1 MINVKELYIYNDIKY
16 LDKKLYQYI
25 KYNYFNDIYNVFFN
39 VMQHIKKQIDINK
52 VNNLKTLKPL
62 CCVLDL
68 DETFFQN
75 DSFLY
80 NTLHIWEY
88 NNDLYKFYKSPTFI
102 NKSFGPILPF
112 MYILYSYLI
121 QKNIQIIFLSGRHEK
136 FRQLTIDN
144 LDFFNIDKKKYKLIL
159 NKTTMPSDLYK
170 QYHIKQISNDY
181 KIILCLNDQNE
192 FDHQNLI
199 QTPQIYKI

>member
-1 MINVKELYIYNDIKY
+1 MINVKKLYIYNDIKY
-16 LDKKLYQYI
+16 VDKTLYQYI
-25 KYNYFNDIYNVFFN
+25 KNNYFNDIYSVFFN
-39 VMQHIKKQIDINK
+39 SIQHIQKQLNIRKLQNF
-52 VNNLKTLKPL
+52 TKPL

-80 NTLHIWEY
+80 NTLHIWKY
-88 NNDLYKFYKSPTFI
+88 NNDLYNYYKSTKFI

-144 LDFFNIDKKKYKLIL
+144 LNFFNIDKKNYKLIL
-159 NKTTMPSDLYK
+159 NNTTIPSYLYK
-170 QYHIKQISNDY
+170 QYYIKKISNDY
-181 KIILCLNDQNE
+181 DIILCLNDQNE
-192 FDHQNLI
+192 FSHKNLI
-199 QTPQIYKI
+199 QTPQIYNI